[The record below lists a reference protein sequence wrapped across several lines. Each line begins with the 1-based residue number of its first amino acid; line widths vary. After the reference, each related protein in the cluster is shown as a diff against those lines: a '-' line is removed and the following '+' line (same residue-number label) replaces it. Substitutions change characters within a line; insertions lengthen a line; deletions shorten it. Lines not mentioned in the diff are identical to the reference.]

1 MSTFFLFFPLFT
13 GGMMSGVFILP
24 FIIRKIKLM
33 FTINADQLVLQAEK
47 REKLKSKKIRKSKAF
62 KVRFK
67 SILNTIKDASEQ
79 KETEIVVTNVN
90 TCHTDREI
98 RRALR
103 ERNFYTSIFDEKN
116 NTMTVKW

>member
-1 MSTFFLFFPLFT
+1 
-13 GGMMSGVFILP
+13 
-24 FIIRKIKLM
+24 M